1 MTNAHAGALIQYL
14 KELECT
20 DHEVQ
25 QPLQPDDRGEL
36 KVIVKIFI
44 CAPQQPPEVILEAID
59 KGRSDLSM
67 CVHDI
72 AETAYWHK
80 MAPLMVVILDFQ
92 TSRFN
97 K

>member
-1 MTNAHAGALIQYL
+1 MTIAHSGTLIQYL

-44 CAPQQPPEVILEAID
+44 CAPQQPPEVVLEAID
-59 KGRSDLSM
+59 KGRSDLSV
-67 CVHDI
+67 C
-72 AETAYWHK
+72 
-80 MAPLMVVILDFQ
+80 
-92 TSRFN
+92 S
-97 K
+97 